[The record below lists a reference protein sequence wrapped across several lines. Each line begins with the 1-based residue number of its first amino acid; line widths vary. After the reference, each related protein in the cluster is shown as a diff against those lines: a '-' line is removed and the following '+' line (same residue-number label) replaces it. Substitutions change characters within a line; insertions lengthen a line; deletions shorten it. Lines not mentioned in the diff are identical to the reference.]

1 MTRKR
6 RKRWHPPGTPPG
18 TLAAHAEAAL
28 EPVRIALFR
37 YDAGRLEERP
47 LRPEE
52 IASLSAPDDGVLWLD
67 ICGLS
72 DPGVVRAVGERFGF
86 HPLALEDVLNVP
98 QRPKVERYEGH
109 LLVTLREVR
118 YPDPPEQV
126 SLFLCNRVVV
136 SFQERA
142 GDAFDPVR
150 ERLRQAKGQIRAM
163 GSDFL
168 AYALCDAVIDAFF
181 PTLEKLGDEV
191 EQLEEQV
198 LASPSRERFQEIRR
212 AKQRLLDVRR
222 AVWPARDAMNE
233 LLREESPLIGAGT
246 RPYLRDCYDHTIQLM
261 DMVETFREMASG
273 LVDEYMSA
281 VSNRMNEIMKVLTV
295 VSTIFIPLTF
305 IVGIYGMNFDTKA
318 SPYNMPEL
326 GWRYGYPAVL
336 LVMAAVAAGMLYYFQ
351 RKKWF

>member
-37 YDAGRLEERP
+37 YDADRLEERP
-47 LRPEE
+47 LHPEE
-52 IASLSAPDDGVLWLD
+52 IASLSVPDDGVLWLD

-72 DPGVVRAVGERFGF
+72 DPGVVRAIGERFGF

-118 YPDPPEQV
+118 YPHPPEQV

-136 SFQERA
+136 SFQERP

-150 ERLRQAKGQIRAM
+150 ERLRQKKGQIRSM

-168 AYALCDAVIDAFF
+168 AYSLCDAVIDAFF

-198 LASPSRERFQEIRR
+198 LASPSRESFHEIRR
-212 AKQRLLDVRR
+212 AKQRLLEVRR

-233 LLREESPLIGAGT
+233 LLREESSLIGAGT

-261 DMVETFREMASG
+261 DMVETFREMAAG
-273 LVDEYMSA
+273 LVDEYMSSM
-281 VSNRMNEIMKVLTV
+281 SNRMNEIMKVLTV
-295 VSTIFIPLTF
+295 IATIFIPLTF

>member
-18 TLAAHAEAAL
+18 TLAAHAEAAH
-28 EPVRIALFR
+28 EPVRITLFR
-37 YDAGRLEERP
+37 YDAGGLEERP

-52 IASLSAPDDGVLWLD
+52 IASLSAPDHGVLWLD

-109 LLVTLREVR
+109 LLVTLREIR
-118 YPDPPEQV
+118 HPDPPEQV

-136 SFQERA
+136 SFQERP

-150 ERLRQAKGQIRAM
+150 ERLRQAKGQIRAL

-181 PTLEKLGDEV
+181 PTLERLGDEV
-191 EQLEEQV
+191 EKLEEQV
-198 LASPSRERFQEIRR
+198 IASPSPERFHEIRR

-273 LVDEYMSA
+273 LVDEYMSSM
-281 VSNRMNEIMKVLTV
+281 SNRMNEIMKVLTV
-295 VSTIFIPLTF
+295 IATIFIPLTF
-305 IVGIYGMNFDTKA
+305 LVGVYGMNFDTEA